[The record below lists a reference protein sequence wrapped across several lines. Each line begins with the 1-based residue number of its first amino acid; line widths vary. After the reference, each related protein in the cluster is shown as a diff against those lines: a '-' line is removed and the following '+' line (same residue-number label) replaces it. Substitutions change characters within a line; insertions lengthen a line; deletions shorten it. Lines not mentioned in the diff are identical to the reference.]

1 MYSKK
6 RRESRA
12 DTGYFFSLR
21 RFQKWKQKTKK
32 TKNFKEFS
40 KDFFLQVGEEK
51 KNNLGWKQF
60 EHTASTILVV
70 QMVTKN

>member
-6 RRESRA
+6 DKKA
-12 DTGYFFSLR
+12 VLIPDFFFLR

-32 TKNFKEFS
+32 TNFKAFS
-40 KDFFLQVGEEK
+40 KDIFLHIGEEK
-51 KNNLGWKQF
+51 NDNNLGWKQF

-70 QMVTKN
+70 QTVTKN